1 MKVKICLLENNWLT
15 FILKWDYMMMQSN
28 RIAKLLKCMQNK
40 WMKVKLGKFIK
51 SYLILKRPDLKVKVY
66 LNKDLINM
74 LMISRELCLFTIY
87 TSRMSIKISHY
98 KIKSKIECLVF
109 NSLSIF
115 ISSSNNFLNKDWII
129 EFDKFIV

>member
-1 MKVKICLLENNWLT
+1 MKVKICLFENNWLT

-40 WMKVKLGKFIK
+40 WMKVRLGKFIK

-74 LMISRELCLFTIY
+74 LMISRELCQFTIY

-98 KIKSKIECLVF
+98 KIKLKIECVIF
-109 NSLSIF
+109 SSLSIF